1 MTIKCN
7 EENFNIPR
15 KMGSLK
21 VGLLFYIGLLGK
33 SQNEGDVCR
42 TKDIERD
49 NHPKFD
55 WLFRYPLPIWT
66 EHLDIHFWSLGG
78 RLRIKTY
85 FWKSLIYVCI

>member
-7 EENFNIPR
+7 GENFNILR

-21 VGLLFYIGLLGK
+21 VGLHLYIYKLIWGSLRRK
-33 SQNEGDVCR
+33 VMSAER

-55 WLFRYPLPIWT
+55 WLIRYPLPI
-66 EHLDIHFWSLGG
+66 
-78 RLRIKTY
+78 
-85 FWKSLIYVCI
+85 